1 MIKAEIVNKIA
12 KQIKVERSE
21 VLKIVEAFMKEVKNS
36 LTDGENVYLR
46 GFGTFFIKH
55 RAEKLA
61 RNISKNKTIIV
72 PAHNIP
78 YFKPSKEFAKNVK
91 IANNKG

>member
-12 KQIKVERSE
+12 KQTKVEQTE
-21 VLKIVEAFMKEVKNS
+21 VLEIVEAFMEEVKNS
-36 LTDGENVYLR
+36 LTDGKNVYLR
-46 GFGTFFIKH
+46 SFGTFFIKH
-55 RAEKLA
+55 RAEKSA
-61 RNISKNKTIIV
+61 RIISKNKSIIV

-78 YFKPSKEFAKNVK
+78 YFKPSKDFVKNVK